1 MGDLETKINNATEFT
16 IKQIKKRT
24 GEVVSFDITKISSAI
39 YRAMEAAK
47 EEGINLQND
56 SIRIAQN
63 VVKDLQDKIVKKN
76 GETGG
81 DYVPEIEEI
90 QNLVE
95 RNLIISGLADTAKA
109 YILYRNRRAQVRV
122 SKRDIPERV
131 KKLVNDNKKLRRKK
145 FHIYYVPVKDD
156 KKNEQRILW

>member
-63 VVKDLQDKIVKKN
+63 VVKDLQDKKIQ
-76 GETGG
+76 
-81 DYVPEIEEI
+81 EE
-90 QNLVE
+90 
-95 RNLIISGLADTAKA
+95 K
-109 YILYRNRRAQVRV
+109 
-122 SKRDIPERV
+122 
-131 KKLVNDNKKLRRKK
+131 
-145 FHIYYVPVKDD
+145 D
-156 KKNEQRILW
+156 KKPKQKSMWD